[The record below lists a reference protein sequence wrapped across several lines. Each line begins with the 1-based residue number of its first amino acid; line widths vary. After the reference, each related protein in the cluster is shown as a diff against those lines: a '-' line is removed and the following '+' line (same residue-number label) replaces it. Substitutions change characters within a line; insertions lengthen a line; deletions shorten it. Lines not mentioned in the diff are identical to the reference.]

1 MKTILATLVL
11 AFPAIAVVAE
21 TPLIPKDNFA
31 STRSRAE
38 VDREVLNSRADGTL
52 AVVGEIGMVPAPTIS
67 SSKTRDQVRAEAAG
81 VAHRQNAQRASF
93 SGSYLPG

>member
-1 MKTILATLVL
+1 MKTILATLLV
-11 AFPAIAVVAE
+11 AFAATAAVAE
-21 TPLIPKDNFA
+21 TPQSFSDNFT

-38 VDREVLNSRADGTL
+38 VNREVLNARSDGSL

-67 SSKTRDQVRAEAAG
+67 SSKSRDQVRAEAAG